1 MFFTSTTAWG
11 ILEKLVTGP
20 LFRRLSQWKHILD
33 LNVMLEELLIL
44 IERNAKYLSIKIA
57 E

>member
-11 ILEKLVTGP
+11 ILEKLVIGP